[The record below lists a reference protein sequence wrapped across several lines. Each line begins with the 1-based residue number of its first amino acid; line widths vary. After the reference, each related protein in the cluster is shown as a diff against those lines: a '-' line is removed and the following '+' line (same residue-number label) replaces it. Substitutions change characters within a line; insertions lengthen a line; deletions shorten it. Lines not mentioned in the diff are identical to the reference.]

1 MWEYFPKL
9 KFQLTIAEF
18 QLKIREIL
26 LNIPF
31 LWSIFVCITNHWWYF
46 IHAQLVIFK
55 LLELYSRWNM
65 RKIHIQKACIW
76 IKELWTFLPPY
87 LLTRKNFYELWPNWI
102 PTPHRVLANGF
113 DDLADKENPSQ
124 CGPTFFKVA
133 SNFLNTNKF
142 DKLGTIVILRKGIRL
157 GGWSQNVMKMS
168 LRREWVV
175 LKSLKTPLRYI
186 KMVP

>member
-31 LWSIFVCITNHWWYF
+31 LWSIFVCITNHWRYF

-55 LLELYSRWNM
+55 LLEFYSRWNM

-102 PTPHRVLANGF
+102 PTPSSPNGF
-113 DDLADKENPSQ
+113 DDLADKENP
-124 CGPTFFKVA
+124 PALFKFPFFR
-133 SNFLNTNKF
+133 NTS
-142 DKLGTIVILRKGIRL
+142 RH
-157 GGWSQNVMKMS
+157 Q
-168 LRREWVV
+168 
-175 LKSLKTPLRYI
+175 
-186 KMVP
+186 

>member
-55 LLELYSRWNM
+55 LLEFYSRWNM

-76 IKELWTFLPPY
+76 IKELWTFLPP
-87 LLTRKNFYELWPNWI
+87 TFWREKTFMNFD
-102 PTPHRVLANGF
+102 PTGFPRQVRPTVLMT
-113 DDLADKENPSQ
+113 LQIK
-124 CGPTFFKVA
+124 K
-133 SNFLNTNKF
+133 
-142 DKLGTIVILRKGIRL
+142 ILRLFSSSLFFATHRGISKL
-157 GGWSQNVMKMS
+157 TKK
-168 LRREWVV
+168 REICMFYLIQKKYF
-175 LKSLKTPLRYI
+175 LKLSFKTGMYCNFS
-186 KMVP
+186 KNDFNKKSF